1 MALETNLQ
9 KLNKL
14 MSLMDSDSLTKEDFL
29 RYFKEVVNFVKKI
42 ETHNMA
48 VLDGLEK
55 RVNKELHSVS
65 NQVSV
70 NTSRELNTLKREI
83 ADLQRKSSKEQ
94 TDGLNFIK
102 DKMARFKADE
112 DKRIN
117 KVYTSIDAISAE
129 HKEIIKEIVEIRES
143 LNL

>member
-129 HKEIIKEIVEIRES
+129 H
-143 LNL
+143 

>member
-29 RYFKEVVNFVKKI
+29 KYFKEVVNFVKKI